1 MHHHADTPA
10 KADRLQQVLHSRR
23 KHLGRPHFSAKFNKI
38 LFFVAV
44 LHSDHVEPI
53 PHKSLVIKYGDRIA
67 VNFQSQGRYTNRAVE
82 IFISIAYCYS
92 HCAILQAMK
101 FRVLQDNLRETLWER
116 IDEGD
121 LTGLRLAQQTGFK
134 QAHISNFLNRKRGLS
149 LEGMDRV
156 LAVQHLSVLDL
167 LDPSEV
173 NKRASILPPSDDEF
187 QNVLLTDGTV
197 AATQPLITSMN
208 VKEILKFKKNFLKK
222 LKAETEGDRQQWER
236 FVMIKVDAR
245 EGMSM
250 YPRLLPGATLLIDRH
265 YNSLK
270 PYRKGEFNMYAV
282 LKDENCTVKY
292 VETAGSHLI
301 LRPHNQA
308 YPIEVVTMEEGK
320 SASDYIVGRVCHVG
334 IET

>member
-1 MHHHADTPA
+1 
-10 KADRLQQVLHSRR
+10 
-23 KHLGRPHFSAKFNKI
+23 
-38 LFFVAV
+38 
-44 LHSDHVEPI
+44 
-53 PHKSLVIKYGDRIA
+53 
-67 VNFQSQGRYTNRAVE
+67 
-82 IFISIAYCYS
+82 
-92 HCAILQAMK
+92 MK
-101 FRVLQDNLRETLWER
+101 FRVLQDNLRKTLWER

-167 LDPSEV
+167 LEPSEV

-187 QNVLLTDGTV
+187 QNVLLIEGTV
-197 AATQPLITSMN
+197 AATHPMITSMN
-208 VKEILKFKKNFLKK
+208 VKEILKFKKTFLKK
-222 LKAETEGDRQQWER
+222 LRAEPEGDRDHWER
-236 FVMIKVDAR
+236 FVLIKADAR

-282 LKDENCTVKY
+282 LKNGNCTVKY
-292 VETAGSHLI
+292 VETAGTHLI

-308 YPIEVVTMEEGK
+308 YPIEVIPMEEGK
-320 SASDYIVGRVCHVG
+320 TVGDYLVGRVCHIG

>member
-1 MHHHADTPA
+1 
-10 KADRLQQVLHSRR
+10 
-23 KHLGRPHFSAKFNKI
+23 
-38 LFFVAV
+38 
-44 LHSDHVEPI
+44 
-53 PHKSLVIKYGDRIA
+53 
-67 VNFQSQGRYTNRAVE
+67 
-82 IFISIAYCYS
+82 
-92 HCAILQAMK
+92 MK
-101 FRVLQDNLRETLWER
+101 FRVLQDNLRDTLLER

-173 NKRASILPPSDDEF
+173 NKRASIVPPSNDDF
-187 QNVLLTDGTV
+187 QDVLLTDGSV

-208 VKEILKFKKNFLKK
+208 VKEILKFKKSFLKK
-222 LKAETEGDRQQWER
+222 LKPELEGDREQWER
-236 FVMIKVDAR
+236 FVLIKVDGR

-282 LKDENCTVKY
+282 LKSANCTVKY
-292 VETAGSHLI
+292 VETANNHLI

-308 YPIEVVTMEEGK
+308 YPIEVLTMEERK
-320 SASDYIVGRVCHVG
+320 TVSDYIVGRVCHVG